1 MEIAVLD
8 ACVLFQA
15 GVRDFLLSIAYQ
27 DAFFPA
33 WSDEIQ
39 KEWSRNRITA
49 APPYQRNEHQITR
62 TIAAMTT
69 AFPAS
74 CIDLNPQHLEQL
86 QQHCPEERFRKDA
99 HVLVAAL
106 QAEASTI
113 VTFNRRDFLPAL
125 LQRHAIKVETPDQFC
140 CRLVQTRLPQMLA
153 GIATQRAR
161 LTAPSRTKD
170 EYLDNL
176 VALGFQQA
184 APLLAPHISAP

>member
-1 MEIAVLD
+1 MDIAVLD

-27 DAFFPA
+27 GAFFPA

-49 APPYQRNEHQITR
+49 TPPYQRSEYAITG
-62 TIAAMTT
+62 TIAAMTA

-74 CIDLNPQHLEQL
+74 CFHINPQHLEQL
-86 QQHCPEERFRKDA
+86 QQNCPEERFRKDA
-99 HVLVAAL
+99 HVLAAAL

-140 CRLVQTRLPQMLA
+140 CRLVQTRLSQMLA
-153 GIATQRAR
+153 GMAMQRAR
-161 LTAPSRTKD
+161 LKAPSRTKD

-176 VALGFQQA
+176 VALGFRRTV
-184 APLLAPHISAP
+184 PLLAPHIPTP